1 LGHFISFE
9 SFEGLDKVDRLGRL
23 EARASAALNRFT
35 RIFVLGCRDSFFRNI
50 ESLAMTKMAA
60 RPLKCRLGFHGKIAW
75 DKEPIK
81 DIARETQYG
90 REYKEYRIGTCIE
103 CGERVLSETM
113 RSANGIVEAMSKPE
127 VKLRVEAR
135 RGREEVTEKHLLETA
150 LADQER
156 KDLLAAMTKASNDHP
171 HLRVGELLFV
181 ALTRRIKV
189 SLDHGVDNDSRVG
202 HSLFYIFD
210 SELKKAVEGIPKAEE
225 YEVR

>member
-1 LGHFISFE
+1 
-9 SFEGLDKVDRLGRL
+9 
-23 EARASAALNRFT
+23 
-35 RIFVLGCRDSFFRNI
+35 
-50 ESLAMTKMAA
+50 MAA

-103 CGERVLSETM
+103 CGERVLSETL
-113 RSANGIVEAMSKPE
+113 RSAKGIVEIQPGAE
-127 VKLRVEAR
+127 VKLPAVVKKS
-135 RGREEVTEKHLLETA
+135 REEVIEKHTEEA
-150 LADQER
+150 IAADQER
-156 KDLLAAMTKASNDHP
+156 RELLMAIAKASNEHP

-189 SLDHGVDNDSRVG
+189 SLDHGVNNDSRVG

-210 SELKKAVEGIPKAEE
+210 SELKKAIDGIPKAEE
-225 YEVR
+225 YEAR

>member
-1 LGHFISFE
+1 
-9 SFEGLDKVDRLGRL
+9 
-23 EARASAALNRFT
+23 
-35 RIFVLGCRDSFFRNI
+35 
-50 ESLAMTKMAA
+50 MAA
-60 RPLKCRLGFHGKIAW
+60 KPLKCRLGFHGKIAW

-81 DIARETQYG
+81 DIARETKYG

-103 CGERVLSETM
+103 CGERVLSESM
-113 RSANGIVEAMSKPE
+113 RLAKSVIEATPKDE
-127 VKLRVEAR
+127 TKLAAEGK
-135 RGREEVTEKHLLETA
+135 RGKEEVAEKRILEA
-150 LADQER
+150 AMADQER
-156 KDLLAAMTKASNDHP
+156 KDLLEAIAKTSNDHP

-181 ALTRRIKV
+181 ALTRKIKV

>member
-1 LGHFISFE
+1 
-9 SFEGLDKVDRLGRL
+9 
-23 EARASAALNRFT
+23 
-35 RIFVLGCRDSFFRNI
+35 
-50 ESLAMTKMAA
+50 MAA
-60 RPLKCRLGFHGKIAW
+60 KPLKCRLGFHGKIAW

-103 CGERVLSETM
+103 CGERVLSETIK
-113 RSANGIVEAMSKPE
+113 SANGIVEATPKAELKPTAE
-127 VKLRVEAR
+127 PKRGKGDVAEKRMLEA
-135 RGREEVTEKHLLETA
+135 T

-156 KDLLAAMTKASNDHP
+156 RDLLAAIAKTSNEHP

-181 ALTRRIKV
+181 ALTRKIKV

-225 YEVR
+225 YEIR

>member
-1 LGHFISFE
+1 MSLYRFARIVP
-9 SFEGLDKVDRLGRL
+9 LD
-23 EARASAALNRFT
+23 A
-35 RIFVLGCRDSFFRNI
+35 RDSFFRKI
-50 ESLAMTKMAA
+50 GPFFAVGRMAA

-75 DKEPIK
+75 DKEPIN
-81 DIARETQYG
+81 DLARETKFG

-103 CGERVLSETM
+103 CGERVLSETI
-113 RSANGIVEAMSKPE
+113 RSTRGIIEAMPKAEERITVEAK
-127 VKLRVEAR
+127 
-135 RGREEVTEKHLLETA
+135 RGREEVSEKHLLDAA
-150 LADQER
+150 LAEQER
-156 KDLLAAMTKASNDHP
+156 RSLLEMISKASNEHP

>member
-1 LGHFISFE
+1 
-9 SFEGLDKVDRLGRL
+9 
-23 EARASAALNRFT
+23 
-35 RIFVLGCRDSFFRNI
+35 
-50 ESLAMTKMAA
+50 MAA

-81 DIARETQYG
+81 DIARETNYG

-113 RSANGIVEAMSKPE
+113 RSAKGIVEVTHGSE
-127 VKLRVEAR
+127 VKLTAEAK
-135 RGREEVTEKHLLETA
+135 RGMEQVAEKHIAEAT

-156 KDLLAAMTKASNDHP
+156 RDLLATITKISNEHP
-171 HLRVGELLFV
+171 QLRVGELLFV

-189 SLDHGVDNDSRVG
+189 SLDHGVNNDSRVG

-210 SELKKAVEGIPKAEE
+210 AELRKAIEGIPKAEE
-225 YEVR
+225 YEAR

>member
-1 LGHFISFE
+1 
-9 SFEGLDKVDRLGRL
+9 
-23 EARASAALNRFT
+23 
-35 RIFVLGCRDSFFRNI
+35 
-50 ESLAMTKMAA
+50 MA
-60 RPLKCRLGFHGKIAW
+60 RPLKCRLQFHGKIAW

-81 DIARETQYG
+81 DIARETRYG
-90 REYKEYRIGTCIE
+90 REYKEYHIGTCIE
-103 CGERVLSETM
+103 CGERVLSETS
-113 RSANGIVEAMSKPE
+113 RSAKKGIVEAGQKTE
-127 VKLRVEAR
+127 EKVTAEAR
-135 RGREEVTEKHLLETA
+135 RGREEVAEKRLLDAA

-156 KDLLAAMTKASNDHP
+156 KDLLEVIARASNDHP

>member
-1 LGHFISFE
+1 
-9 SFEGLDKVDRLGRL
+9 
-23 EARASAALNRFT
+23 
-35 RIFVLGCRDSFFRNI
+35 
-50 ESLAMTKMAA
+50 MAA

-103 CGERVLSETM
+103 CGERVLSETL
-113 RSANGIVEAMSKPE
+113 RSAKGIVEIQPGAE
-127 VKLRVEAR
+127 VKLPAMVKKS
-135 RGREEVTEKHLLETA
+135 REEVTEKHTEEA
-150 LADQER
+150 IMADQER
-156 KDLLAAMTKASNDHP
+156 RELLMAIAKASNEHP

-189 SLDHGVDNDSRVG
+189 SLDHGVNNDSRVG

-210 SELKKAVEGIPKAEE
+210 SELKKAIDGIPKAEE
-225 YEVR
+225 YEAR

>member
-1 LGHFISFE
+1 
-9 SFEGLDKVDRLGRL
+9 
-23 EARASAALNRFT
+23 
-35 RIFVLGCRDSFFRNI
+35 
-50 ESLAMTKMAA
+50 MKMA

-81 DIARETQYG
+81 DIARETRYG
-90 REYKEYRIGTCIE
+90 RQYKEYHIGTCIE

-113 RSANGIVEAMSKPE
+113 KSAKGIVEARQKVE
-127 VKLRVEAR
+127 ERATVEAR
-135 RGREEVTEKHLLETA
+135 RGREEVTEKHLLEAA

-156 KDLLAAMTKASNDHP
+156 KDLLEAITRASNDHP

-202 HSLFYIFD
+202 HSMFYIFD

-225 YEVR
+225 YEIR

>member
-1 LGHFISFE
+1 M
-9 SFEGLDKVDRLGRL
+9 
-23 EARASAALNRFT
+23 ASAFAGGG
-35 RIFVLGCRDSFFRNI
+35 I
-50 ESLAMTKMAA
+50 LATK
-60 RPLKCRLGFHGKIAW
+60 PLKCRLGFHGKIAW
-75 DKEPIK
+75 DKDAIR
-81 DIARETQYG
+81 DIARETKFG

-103 CGERVLSETM
+103 CGERVLSETLK
-113 RSANGIVEAMSKPE
+113 STKGLIEATGVAETKAVETKHTRGE
-127 VKLRVEAR
+127 VVEKRA
-135 RGREEVTEKHLLETA
+135 LEAA

-156 KDLLAAMTKASNDHP
+156 KELLNAVSKISNEHP

-225 YEVR
+225 YEAR

>member
-1 LGHFISFE
+1 MR
-9 SFEGLDKVDRLGRL
+9 KV
-23 EARASAALNRFT
+23 
-35 RIFVLGCRDSFFRNI
+35 
-50 ESLAMTKMAA
+50 AA

-75 DKEPIK
+75 DKEAIK
-81 DIARETQYG
+81 DLARETKYG

-103 CGERVLSETM
+103 CGERVLSETLK
-113 RSANGIVEAMSKPE
+113 SAKGIIEAMPKAE
-127 VKLRVEAR
+127 EKVTAEAK
-135 RGREEVTEKHLLETA
+135 RGREEANQKHLLDAA

-156 KDLLAAMTKASNDHP
+156 KDLLDLISKASNEHP

-210 SELKKAVEGIPKAEE
+210 SVLMKAVDGIPKAEV

>member
-1 LGHFISFE
+1 
-9 SFEGLDKVDRLGRL
+9 
-23 EARASAALNRFT
+23 
-35 RIFVLGCRDSFFRNI
+35 
-50 ESLAMTKMAA
+50 MAA

-81 DIARETQYG
+81 DIARETRFG

-113 RSANGIVEAMSKPE
+113 RSAKGIVEIAPKAEERMT
-127 VKLRVEAR
+127 LEAK
-135 RGREEVTEKHLLETA
+135 RGREEVNEKHLLDA
-150 LADQER
+150 QMADQER
-156 KDLLAAMTKASNDHP
+156 KNLLEAIIKTSNEHP

-181 ALTRRIKV
+181 GLTRRIKV

-210 SELKKAVEGIPKAEE
+210 SEMKKAVESIPKAEE

>member
-1 LGHFISFE
+1 
-9 SFEGLDKVDRLGRL
+9 
-23 EARASAALNRFT
+23 
-35 RIFVLGCRDSFFRNI
+35 
-50 ESLAMTKMAA
+50 MAA

-75 DKEPIK
+75 DKEPIN
-81 DIARETQYG
+81 DIARETQFG

-113 RSANGIVEAMSKPE
+113 RSAKGIVEVMSRSDSKITA
-127 VKLRVEAR
+127 EAR
-135 RGREEVTEKHLLETA
+135 RGREEVTEKHLLETT

-156 KDLLAAMTKASNDHP
+156 KDLLALLMKASNEHP

-210 SELKKAVEGIPKAEE
+210 SELKKAIEGIPKAEE
-225 YEVR
+225 YEAR

>member
-1 LGHFISFE
+1 MPLFPRG
-9 SFEGLDKVDRLGRL
+9 
-23 EARASAALNRFT
+23 
-35 RIFVLGCRDSFFRNI
+35 
-50 ESLAMTKMAA
+50 KMA

-81 DIARETQYG
+81 DIARETRYG
-90 REYKEYRIGTCIE
+90 REYKEYHIGTCIE

-113 RSANGIVEAMSKPE
+113 RSAKGIVEAMQKAE
-127 VKLRVEAR
+127 EKGTAEAR
-135 RGREEVTEKHLLETA
+135 RGRGEVTEKRLLDAA

-156 KDLLAAMTKASNDHP
+156 KDLLEVITNASNEHP

>member
-1 LGHFISFE
+1 
-9 SFEGLDKVDRLGRL
+9 
-23 EARASAALNRFT
+23 
-35 RIFVLGCRDSFFRNI
+35 
-50 ESLAMTKMAA
+50 MAA

-81 DIARETQYG
+81 DIARETQFG

-103 CGERVLSETM
+103 CGERVLSETIK
-113 RSANGIVEAMSKPE
+113 SSKGIVEVMSKTETKLTAE
-127 VKLRVEAR
+127 VK
-135 RGREEVTEKHLLETA
+135 RGREEVVEKHLQEVA
-150 LADQER
+150 MADQER
-156 KDLLAAMTKASNDHP
+156 KDLIAAITKASNEHP

-189 SLDHGVDNDSRVG
+189 SLDHGVNNDSRVG

-225 YEVR
+225 YEAR

>member
-1 LGHFISFE
+1 
-9 SFEGLDKVDRLGRL
+9 
-23 EARASAALNRFT
+23 
-35 RIFVLGCRDSFFRNI
+35 
-50 ESLAMTKMAA
+50 MA

-81 DIARETQYG
+81 DIARETRYG
-90 REYKEYRIGTCIE
+90 REYKEYHIGTCIE

-113 RSANGIVEAMSKPE
+113 KSAKGIVEARQKVE
-127 VKLRVEAR
+127 ERVTFEAR
-135 RGREEVTEKHLLETA
+135 RSREEVTEKRLLEAA
-150 LADQER
+150 LAEQQR
-156 KDLLAAMTKASNDHP
+156 KDLLEAITRASDDHP

-202 HSLFYIFD
+202 HSMFYIFD

>member
-1 LGHFISFE
+1 M
-9 SFEGLDKVDRLGRL
+9 
-23 EARASAALNRFT
+23 A
-35 RIFVLGCRDSFFRNI
+35 
-50 ESLAMTKMAA
+50 TK
-60 RPLKCRLGFHGKIAW
+60 PLKCRLGFHGKIAW
-75 DKEPIK
+75 DKEPIN
-81 DIARETQYG
+81 DIARETRYG

-103 CGERVLSETM
+103 CGERVLSETL
-113 RSANGIVEAMSKPE
+113 RSTKGIVEAMPRTEERLTPE
-127 VKLRVEAR
+127 AKRV
-135 RGREEVTEKHLLETA
+135 REVVTEKHLVDVA
-150 LADQER
+150 MADQER
-156 KDLLAAMTKASNDHP
+156 KDLLAALNKASDEHP

>member
-1 LGHFISFE
+1 
-9 SFEGLDKVDRLGRL
+9 
-23 EARASAALNRFT
+23 
-35 RIFVLGCRDSFFRNI
+35 
-50 ESLAMTKMAA
+50 MAA

-81 DIARETQYG
+81 DIARETKYG
-90 REYKEYRIGTCIE
+90 REYKEYHIGTCIE
-103 CGERVLSETM
+103 CGERVVSETLK
-113 RSANGIVEAMSKPE
+113 SSKGIVEAMSKAE
-127 VKLRVEAR
+127 EKLSADAK
-135 RGREEVTEKHLLETA
+135 RGREVATEKHLQEA
-150 LADQER
+150 AIAEQER
-156 KDLLAAMTKASNDHP
+156 RDLLAAISNASNDHP

-210 SELKKAVEGIPKAEE
+210 SELKKAVEGIPKSEE

>member
-1 LGHFISFE
+1 
-9 SFEGLDKVDRLGRL
+9 
-23 EARASAALNRFT
+23 
-35 RIFVLGCRDSFFRNI
+35 
-50 ESLAMTKMAA
+50 MAA

-75 DKEPIK
+75 DKESIK
-81 DIARETQYG
+81 DIARETKYG

-103 CGERVLSETM
+103 CGERVLSETI
-113 RSANGIVEAMSKPE
+113 RSTRGIVEVMPKAE
-127 VKLRVEAR
+127 ERITVETK
-135 RGREEVTEKHLLETA
+135 RGREEVSQKHLLDAA

-156 KDLLAAMTKASNDHP
+156 KSLLEMIDRASNEHP

-210 SELKKAVEGIPKAEE
+210 SELKKAIEGIPKAEE

>member
-1 LGHFISFE
+1 
-9 SFEGLDKVDRLGRL
+9 
-23 EARASAALNRFT
+23 
-35 RIFVLGCRDSFFRNI
+35 
-50 ESLAMTKMAA
+50 MA

-81 DIARETQYG
+81 DIARETRYG
-90 REYKEYRIGTCIE
+90 REYKEYHIGTCIE
-103 CGERVLSETM
+103 CGERVLSETVK
-113 RSANGIVEAMSKPE
+113 STKGIVEARQKGE
-127 VKLRVEAR
+127 EKVTAEAR
-135 RGREEVTEKHLLETA
+135 RSREEATAKHQLDAAVAE
-150 LADQER
+150 QER
-156 KDLLAAMTKASNDHP
+156 KDLLEAITRASNDHP

-202 HSLFYIFD
+202 HSMFYIFD

>member
-1 LGHFISFE
+1 MLGAVE
-9 SFEGLDKVDRLGRL
+9 VKVIVCGPLPTENDWLVCGAGAYSPL
-23 EARASAALNRFT
+23 PAWLASIVHVPAALKLT
-35 RIFVLGCRDSFFRNI
+35 VAPDTVQTLGVA
-50 ESLAMTKMAA
+50 EEKVTA
-60 RPLKCRLGFHGKIAW
+60 
-75 DKEPIK
+75 
-81 DIARETQYG
+81 
-90 REYKEYRIGTCIE
+90 
-103 CGERVLSETM
+103 
-113 RSANGIVEAMSKPE
+113 
-127 VKLRVEAR
+127 EAR
-135 RGREEVTEKHLLETA
+135 RGREEVNEKRLLDAA

-156 KDLLAAMTKASNDHP
+156 KDLLEVINRASNDHP

>member
-1 LGHFISFE
+1 
-9 SFEGLDKVDRLGRL
+9 
-23 EARASAALNRFT
+23 
-35 RIFVLGCRDSFFRNI
+35 
-50 ESLAMTKMAA
+50 MAA

-81 DIARETQYG
+81 DIARETKYG

-103 CGERVLSETM
+103 CGERVLSETI
-113 RSANGIVEAMSKPE
+113 RSAKGIVEVMSKAE
-127 VKLRVEAR
+127 ERVTVEAKM
-135 RGREEVTEKHLLETA
+135 GREVVSEKHLLDAA

-156 KDLLAAMTKASNDHP
+156 KSLLDMINRASNEHP

-210 SELKKAVEGIPKAEE
+210 SELKKAIDGIPKAEE